1 MENIENIDESKRD
14 KIKEDFSKNF
24 KAPFVI
30 AGREQEI
37 KNDIFS
43 YIDKLSIEEIE
54 AITQLEKLRKGEISS
69 SDLDM
74 SKLNQIGN
82 KLAFEIMNIANKYK
96 KL

>member
-1 MENIENIDESKRD
+1 M
-14 KIKEDFSKNF
+14 
-24 KAPFVI
+24 I
-30 AGREQEI
+30 AGRELEI

>member
-1 MENIENIDESKRD
+1 
-14 KIKEDFSKNF
+14 
-24 KAPFVI
+24 VI
-30 AGREQEI
+30 AGRELEI

>member
-1 MENIENIDESKRD
+1 
-14 KIKEDFSKNF
+14 
-24 KAPFVI
+24 VI
-30 AGREQEI
+30 AGRELEI

-82 KLAFEIMNIANKYK
+82 KLAFEVMNIANKYK

>member
-1 MENIENIDESKRD
+1 M
-14 KIKEDFSKNF
+14 
-24 KAPFVI
+24 I
-30 AGREQEI
+30 AGRELEI

-82 KLAFEIMNIANKYK
+82 KLAFEVMNIANKYK